1 MNTRLFFSTA
11 TFVASLVLVCQS
23 SNAQQLQTRRDI
35 VNDLLGQTQMLS
47 QRPAELFPDDNSSGE
62 KKSVA
67 LAAVYS
73 LVLPGMGELYVGSYG
88 TGKYFTIAEGALWIG
103 WGGMQWY
110 GNWLQNDAH
119 EFAAQHAQTSP
130 EGKDDQYFID
140 IGNFKNVYV
149 YNEQI
154 LRGRDVFGTYDPMSS
169 YYWQWDTDANREQYR
184 QLRVSS
190 DEVFNNS
197 RFVIAAIGVNHL
209 LSAINAGRL
218 AISHNKSID
227 EASTIDIHANVI
239 GTFAHPNGIMLTV
252 TKSF

>member
-1 MNTRLFFSTA
+1 MKIRLCILSA
-11 TFVASLVLVCQS
+11 MCVASALLLGQS
-23 SNAQQLQTRRDI
+23 GNAQQLQTRRDI
-35 VNDLLGQTQMLS
+35 FNDLLGQAQLRS
-47 QRPAELFPDDNSSGE
+47 PQAADLFPEEQASGE

-73 LVLPGMGELYVGSYG
+73 LLLPGMGELYAGDYG

-119 EFAAQHAQTSP
+119 AFAAQHAQVSP

-140 IGNFKNVYV
+140 IGNFSNVYV
-149 YNEQI
+149 YNEQV
-154 LRGRDVFGTYDPMSS
+154 LRGRDAFGTYDPSSS
-169 YYWQWDTDANREQYR
+169 YYWQWDVDANREQYR

-218 AISHNKSID
+218 AISHNKQID
-227 EASTIDIHANVI
+227 EASTIDIHANVT
-239 GTFAHPNGIMLTV
+239 GTLAHPDGIVLTV